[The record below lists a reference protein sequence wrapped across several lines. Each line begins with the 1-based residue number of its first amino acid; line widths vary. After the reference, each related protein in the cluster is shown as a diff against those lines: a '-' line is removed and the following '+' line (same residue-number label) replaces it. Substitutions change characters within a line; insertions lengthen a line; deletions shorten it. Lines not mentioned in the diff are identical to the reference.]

1 MLTLIKGF
9 AGKPSHAPLT
19 DVSIG
24 AYTVGVLMLIVGY
37 FGFEEAAMSKGALLA
52 IAGGLI
58 VAIPTSL
65 TGLLDWAD
73 ISKGSNARKLAN
85 YHLSVMLLATAC
97 FAATFVLHRPGYLD
111 SEITLEALIA
121 GGAALGLLTLGGT
134 LGGALAYVYG
144 VRVVKR
150 DVSLADALIPGK
162 LSEPTGV
169 SRPQGQPAVA
179 AAGGRGG
186 GGYGA
191 DAQAG
196 SGSSTSGSSPSSSS
210 GGNYGGDAQAGSSS
224 APAPAQQ
231 SAPPAS
237 TGASALSDYEAYIT
251 SGKGRN

>member
-1 MLTLIKGF
+1 MTLIKGF

-24 AYTVGVLMLIVGY
+24 AYTVGVLMLILGY
-37 FGFEEAAMSKGALLA
+37 VDVLDSIGVTEQALATGALLA

-111 SEITLEALIA
+111 GEVTLEALIA
-121 GGAALGLLTLGGT
+121 GCAALGLLTLGGT

-144 VRVVKR
+144 VRVVKK
-150 DVSLADALIPGK
+150 DVSLAEALIPGK
-162 LSEPTGV
+162 LSEPAGV
-169 SRPQGQPAVA
+169 SRPQARGSSAS
-179 AAGGRGG
+179 GG
-186 GGYGA
+186 GSYGR

-196 SGSSTSGSSPSSSS
+196 SGGSVVSGT
-210 GGNYGGDAQAGSSS
+210 GDGDTQA
-224 APAPAQQ
+224 APAPAAT
-231 SAPPAS
+231 APSSLAE
-237 TGASALSDYEAYIT
+237 YEAYIT
-251 SGKGRN
+251 GKR